1 MSLFSCKEIDTLA
14 ETMTGCL
21 QGAVERVRV
30 EDSVLREALNLLY
43 QTSHVLHSLVLSLG
57 LSTITSPKQTSL
69 EILIYKLGPGFEYAE
84 HGVSVGAQKAYPATV
99 SVVK

>member
-43 QTSHVLHSLVLSLG
+43 QTSHVLHSLVPIFRVKYDHLSQTNKPRNPDLQIRPWIRVRG
-57 LSTITSPKQTSL
+57 ARCISRSSESLSSYRISC
-69 EILIYKLGPGFEYAE
+69 
-84 HGVSVGAQKAYPATV
+84 
-99 SVVK
+99 